1 MGEVTSEVDKKAC
14 DGILGG
20 GGGGVAALDL
30 VYNLILGGGVCL
42 LYFSYRFWS
51 GLKLL

>member
-30 VYNLILGGGVCL
+30 VYTLILGGGFV
-42 LYFSYRFWS
+42 YFIFLTVFGR
-51 GLKLL
+51 G